1 MSTKKNSNKSSW
13 GGARENAGRKS
24 TWNNQETCTMRIPK
38 VFARRLYET
47 AQKWDKQED
56 IEKETYSKSSEFET
70 VTESI
75 SDSIIPLSAAIDL
88 AKDILCQRKSARI
101 SLAKFLSKLYSTT
114 VKSED
119 LN

>member
-1 MSTKKNSNKSSW
+1 MPNQKKPNKSSW

-38 VFARRLYET
+38 VFAKRLYET
-47 AQKWDKQED
+47 AQKWDKEEYL
-56 IEKETYSKSSEFET
+56 EKETYSNSEEFEP
-70 VTESI
+70 VTKSM
-75 SDSIIPLSAAIDL
+75 SDLIIPLSDAIDL
-88 AKDILCQRKSARI
+88 AKAILFQRKSARI